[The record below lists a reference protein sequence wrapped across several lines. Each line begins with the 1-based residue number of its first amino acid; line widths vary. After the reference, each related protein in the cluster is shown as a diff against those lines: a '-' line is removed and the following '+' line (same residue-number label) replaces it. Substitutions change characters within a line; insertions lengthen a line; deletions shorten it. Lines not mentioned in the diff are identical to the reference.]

1 MSNKELSDK
10 QKRQIRFC
18 ANKIIEKGLDTTW
31 NGNFIIGLKEKE
43 LLNELSNW
51 IDVTKITQYA
61 KEIYQVIAKDER
73 VADIEYNED
82 EQEFDIVF
90 YTDYIPNYDNNEEAQ
105 QLWEYTVIFKDN
117 TDGHKRY
124 NGEFIHE
131 DKSEADNVF
140 ELYKNDVE
148 QYYAKEWIK
157 YCEDEDWIE
166 NDVEVIYSDIT
177 KEDV

>member
-10 QKRQIRFC
+10 QKKQIRFC

-31 NGNFIIGLKEKE
+31 DGNFIIGLKEEE

-51 IDVTKITQYA
+51 MDVTKITQYA

-73 VADIEYNED
+73 VADVEYNED

-90 YTDYIPNYDNNEEAQ
+90 YADYIPNYDNNEEVQ
-105 QLWEYTVIFKDN
+105 QLQEYTVIFKDN
-117 TDGHKRY
+117 TDGYKRY
-124 NGEFIHE
+124 DGEFIHE

-140 ELYKNDVE
+140 ELYKN
-148 QYYAKEWIK
+148 KEWIK

-177 KEDV
+177 KEGV